1 MYKKEAE
8 KKLKQILLKNSWH
21 NLKKW
26 IYFLLVK
33 KGGKEMERIKKLSLK
48 KINDSI
54 FSSFTFVFKFFIG
67 ILSLKL
73 IHIYLS

>member
-1 MYKKEAE
+1 
-8 KKLKQILLKNSWH
+8 
-21 NLKKW
+21 
-26 IYFLLVK
+26 
-33 KGGKEMERIKKLSLK
+33 MERIKKLSLK

-54 FSSFTFVFKFFIG
+54 FSSFTFVFKVFIG